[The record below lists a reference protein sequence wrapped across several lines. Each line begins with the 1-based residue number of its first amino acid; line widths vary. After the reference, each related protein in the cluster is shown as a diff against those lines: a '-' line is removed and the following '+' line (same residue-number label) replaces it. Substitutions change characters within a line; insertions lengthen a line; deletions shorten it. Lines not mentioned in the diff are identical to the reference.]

1 MAFPYRPVPTTTG
14 IPSPSAPGAFSNG
27 ITSRPG
33 ARSSPSTSS
42 SSGPG
47 GASSMSAFTMERQ
60 NDEHV
65 DRLHEKAAML
75 KHLTLNLGDEIQESN
90 RFLDQMN
97 ATFTTTDGLLASA
110 SRRLRGLRRAGGAN
124 LWCYLTLFILAVFF
138 VLYFFVVGGKR
149 KGSA

>member
-1 MAFPYRPVPTTTG
+1 MAFPYRPVPTSSG
-14 IPSPSAPGAFSNG
+14 VPPPSAPGAFSNG

-42 SSGPG
+42 TP
-47 GASSMSAFTMERQ
+47 SSMSAFTMERQ

-97 ATFTTTDGLLASA
+97 TTFTTTDGLLASA